1 MGLIRGEIM
10 RGAEVIINDEGA
22 ENNANAKRVELV
34 LDKMLTEG
42 YSTMFGKTA
51 EPNAEY
57 IKEQQEK
64 ELMDWF
70 VKLLEDTK

>member
-10 RGAEVIINDEGA
+10 RGAEDIINDEGA

-57 IKEQQEK
+57 I
-64 ELMDWF
+64 
-70 VKLLEDTK
+70 